1 MRRIVMAALAG
12 VAALAAAGGAL
23 AQQYVT
29 YGQPTAQDY
38 RYDYAYGHGGAVS
51 APLIETRH
59 GAYQATG
66 GWADGRGGGCGARCG
81 SGHGQGAYVVLES
94 DGVCGSSCGSGHVR
108 VDPGYGCGSPCGA
121 GHVRVDPGYGYGCGS
136 PCGAGYR
143 AGYGYRETVHWSE
156 RRGHWDRYAPYARGG
171 RDRGGRYGY
180 SERHYE
186 GGRGYYERGGY
197 HDDRPPSRPDRRR
210 PPSDCRCDHTLL
222 DDR

>member
-1 MRRIVMAALAG
+1 MRRIVIAALAG
-12 VAALAAAGGAL
+12 VAALVAAGGAL

-29 YGQPTAQDY
+29 YGQPTVQDY
-38 RYDYAYGHGGAVS
+38 RYDYAYGHAGPVS

-66 GWADGRGGGCGARCG
+66 GWADGRGVGCGSPCG
-81 SGHGQGAYVVLES
+81 SGYGQGAYVVLES
-94 DGVCGSSCGSGHVR
+94 DGVCGSPCGSGR
-108 VDPGYGCGSPCGA
+108 
-121 GHVRVDPGYGYGCGS
+121 VRVDPGYGYGCGS
-136 PCGAGYR
+136 PCGSAHRTGYT
-143 AGYGYRETVHWSE
+143 YREIARWSE
-156 RRGHWDRYAPYARGG
+156 RRGHWDRYTPYAGGG

-186 GGRGYYERGGY
+186 GGRGYHERGGY

-210 PPSDCRCDHTLL
+210 PQRDCNCDHTVL